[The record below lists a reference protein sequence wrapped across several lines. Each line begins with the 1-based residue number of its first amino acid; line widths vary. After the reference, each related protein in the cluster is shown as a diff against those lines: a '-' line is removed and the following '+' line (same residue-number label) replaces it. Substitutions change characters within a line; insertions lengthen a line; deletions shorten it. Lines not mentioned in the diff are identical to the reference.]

1 MPVLALAAL
10 EPIILALMALL
21 LYMAFRP
28 LVRAVASVLPNWH
41 IPGFSAL
48 RDWVMGYVESAYAD
62 VRNWT
67 DVAIHAVAHAISYPV
82 TFFRQLFRDISAIGH
97 AVFVTIA
104 FIVTVKI
111 PAYFL
116 NAVHYAQRLYNQAIA
131 YVVSRI
137 AALTAYVVTLYHS
150 AISVAEGLYNRAIA
164 YIVARITALTAYVV
178 TLYHSAISVAEG
190 LYNRAIAYIVARIT
204 ALTAYALSLY
214 HQSIAYIDAR
224 ADTLTHYAEQLYNKA
239 ISYADATARAAV
251 AALLGTL
258 NGAASIA
265 IAQLWPVLITDIDK
279 LAATAADDFT
289 DVVTDL
295 RAATRAIPRDLVGA
309 IALAP
314 AIAIPL
320 IRMVERCVI
329 PNCRNLSQFGRD
341 LQAILDLA
349 GGVELV
355 GLIAELAT
363 NPQGAADELRAFVVD
378 PIAAVSRNV
387 ESLIGV

>member
-1 MPVLALAAL
+1 VPVLALAAL

-164 YIVARITALTAYVV
+164 YIVARITALTAY
-178 TLYHSAISVAEG
+178 
-190 LYNRAIAYIVARIT
+190 
-204 ALTAYALSLY
+204 ALSLY

-239 ISYADATARAAV
+239 ISYADATARAAA